1 MQWLFRNR
9 AERVAS
15 QRRVEAVRSEDRAA
29 TDTAASA
36 DIAQA
41 GNAQVSTVQISSV
54 RETINLLEAD
64 LSAMIGEVQRACVFV
79 CDQAEDSA
87 AASDKITQQSDTLV
101 AQAGGASRDL
111 TQLAAAI
118 EQLAR
123 SSDDIGSQVQRAD
136 DLTGEANESATLAG
150 RGVEGLKHSSTQI
163 GQVLNLIS
171 TVARQTNLLALNA
184 TIEAARAGEAGRGF
198 AVVASEVK
206 KLSQE
211 TQKATE
217 EISQKIEA
225 LQNDAADC
233 FEAVQRITAVIK
245 VLRPLF
251 GSVAA
256 AVGQQNSATAAVAR
270 NATETLRFA
279 EAVSNGASDM
289 RAAAVGA
296 NALGKSVGQ
305 RGKEVIWLAD
315 KLKMRVTMFL
325 RQSEAGDRR
334 QHDRLP
340 CEIGV
345 ELRTGGGVLHGRTCD
360 LSEGGA
366 LVQIDDAAPVA
377 VGTILEAKFDGVGT
391 TRVRIAGISS
401 LGLHL
406 NFSEMGP
413 AVRAE
418 LERKL
423 ASIRD
428 EHREIVAR
436 AIDVADDISRALEEL
451 IRQGRLTEES
461 LFDNDYVAIE
471 GTDPVQYRTKFLSA
485 LEEALP
491 PIQEG
496 LLASDARMVFCA
508 AVDRNGYLPVHNR
521 KYSSPQRPGETAWNI
536 AHSRNRRIFDDR
548 AGLAAARNV
557 RPYIIQV
564 YARDMGNGVTVMT
577 QEIDAPI
584 RVFGKHWGGFRS
596 SYKL

>member
-1 MQWLFRNR
+1 MRWPFQKR
-9 AERVAS
+9 AERFEPPP
-15 QRRVEAVRSEDRAA
+15 RVEPERSEGQA
-29 TDTAASA
+29 TDETVQVAAV
-36 DIAQA
+36 QA
-41 GNAQVSTVQISSV
+41 GNI

-64 LSAMIGEVQRACVFV
+64 LGAMIGDVQRACVFV
-79 CDQAEDSA
+79 CREAEDSA

-118 EQLAR
+118 EELAR
-123 SSDDIGSQVQRAD
+123 SADDIGCQVRKAD
-136 DLTGEANESATLAG
+136 HLTGEATKSASLAG
-150 RGVEGLKHSSTQI
+150 RGVEGLKNSSTQI
-163 GQVLNLIS
+163 GQVLNLIA

-233 FEAVQRITAVIK
+233 FEAVQRITEVIK
-245 VLRPLF
+245 ILKPLF
-251 GSVAA
+251 GSVAS
-256 AVGQQNSATAAVAR
+256 AVGQQNSATTAVAR
-270 NATETLRFA
+270 NAAETLRFA
-279 EAVSNGASDM
+279 GAVSAGASEIRD
-289 RAAAVGA
+289 AATGA
-296 NALGKSVGQ
+296 NALGKSVEQ
-305 RGKEVIWLAD
+305 HGKDVIRLAE

-345 ELRTGGGVLHGRTCD
+345 ELRTEAGTLRGQTAD
-360 LSEGGA
+360 ISEGGA
-366 LVQIDDAAPVA
+366 LVRLDDTRPVA
-377 VGTILEAKFDGVGT
+377 SGSILDAKLDAIGT
-391 TRVRIAGISS
+391 TRVRVAGISS

-406 NFSEMGP
+406 EFLQMSA
-413 AVRAE
+413 AVRGE

-423 ASIRD
+423 ASIR
-428 EHREIVAR
+428 EENREIIAR
-436 AIDVADDISRALEEL
+436 TVDVANEVSRALEGL
-451 IRQGRLTEES
+451 IREGKLTQDA

-485 LEEALP
+485 LEDVLP
-491 PIQEG
+491 PIQEA
-496 LLASDARMVFCA
+496 LLASDERMVFCA

-521 KYSSPQRPGETAWNI
+521 KYSFPQRPGETAWNI

-564 YARDMGNGVTVMT
+564 YARDMGTGVTVMT
-577 QEIDAPI
+577 REIDAPI

>member
-1 MQWLFRNR
+1 MQWLFRKS
-9 AERVAS
+9 AERD
-15 QRRVEAVRSEDRAA
+15 ERSPRIEIERSDVQA
-29 TDTAASA
+29 TA
-36 DIAQA
+36 DQTVQVGMVQVDPIQV
-41 GNAQVSTVQISSV
+41 GTIQVSSI
-54 RETINLLEAD
+54 RETINLLESD
-64 LSAMIGEVQRACVFV
+64 LVAMIGDVQRACEFV
-79 CDQAEDSA
+79 CREAEGSA
-87 AASDKITQQSDTLV
+87 TASDQITQRSDTLV
-101 AQAGGASRDL
+101 AQAGNASHDL

-123 SSDDIGSQVQRAD
+123 SSDDIGCQVRTAD

-150 RGVEGLKHSSTQI
+150 RGVEGLKNSTTQI

-198 AVVASEVK
+198 AVVAAEVK

-217 EISQKIEA
+217 EISLKIGA
-225 LQNDAADC
+225 LQSDAADC
-233 FEAVQRITAVIK
+233 FDAVQRITEVIK
-245 VLRPLF
+245 VLKPLF
-251 GSVAA
+251 GSVAS
-256 AVGQQNSATAAVAR
+256 AVGQQNSATTAVAR
-270 NATETLRFA
+270 NAAETLRFA
-279 EAVSNGASDM
+279 GAVSAGASEIRD
-289 RAAAVGA
+289 AATGA
-296 NALGKSVGQ
+296 NALGKSVEQ
-305 RGKEVIWLAD
+305 HGKDVIRLAE
-315 KLKMRVTMFL
+315 KLKMRVTIFL

-345 ELRTGGGVLHGRTCD
+345 ALRTDSGTLHGQTAD
-360 LSEGGA
+360 LSDGGA
-366 LVQIDDAAPVA
+366 LVRLADAPPVA
-377 VGTILEAKFDGVGT
+377 SGAILEAKLDAIGT
-391 TRVRIAGISS
+391 TRVRVAGISS

-406 NFSEMGP
+406 QFLQMSS
-413 AVRAE
+413 AVRGE

-423 ASIRD
+423 TSIRD
-428 EHREIVAR
+428 ENREIIAR
-436 AIDVADDISRALEEL
+436 AVDVANDVSRTLEGL
-451 IRQGRLTEES
+451 IRQGKLTEEN
-461 LFDNDYVAIE
+461 LFDNDYAAIE

-485 LEEALP
+485 LEEVLP
-491 PIQEG
+491 PIQEA
-496 LLASDARMVFCA
+496 LLASDERMVFCA

-521 KYSSPQRPGETAWNI
+521 KYSSPQRPGEAAWNI

-577 QEIDAPI
+577 REIDAPI

>member
-1 MQWLFRNR
+1 MQWLFRKS
-9 AERVAS
+9 AERD
-15 QRRVEAVRSEDRAA
+15 ERSPRIEIERSDVQA
-29 TDTAASA
+29 TA
-36 DIAQA
+36 DQTVQVGMVQVDPIQV
-41 GNAQVSTVQISSV
+41 GTIQVSSI
-54 RETINLLEAD
+54 RETINLLESD
-64 LSAMIGEVQRACVFV
+64 LVAMIGDVQRACEFV
-79 CDQAEDSA
+79 CREAEGSA
-87 AASDKITQQSDTLV
+87 TASDQITQRSDTLV
-101 AQAGGASRDL
+101 AQAGNASHDL

-123 SSDDIGSQVQRAD
+123 SSDDIGCQVRTAD

-150 RGVEGLKHSSTQI
+150 RGVEGLKNSTTQI

-198 AVVASEVK
+198 AVVAAEVK

-217 EISQKIEA
+217 EISLKIGA
-225 LQNDAADC
+225 LQSDAADC
-233 FEAVQRITAVIK
+233 FDAVQRITEVIK
-245 VLRPLF
+245 VLKPLF
-251 GSVAA
+251 GSVAS
-256 AVGQQNSATAAVAR
+256 AVGQQNSATTAVAR
-270 NATETLRFA
+270 NAAETLRFA
-279 EAVSNGASDM
+279 GAVSAGASEIRD
-289 RAAAVGA
+289 AATGA
-296 NALGKSVGQ
+296 NALGKSVEQ
-305 RGKEVIWLAD
+305 HGKDVIRLAE
-315 KLKMRVTMFL
+315 KLKMRVTIFL

-345 ELRTGGGVLHGRTCD
+345 ALRTDSGTLHGQTAD
-360 LSEGGA
+360 LSDGGA
-366 LVQIDDAAPVA
+366 LVRLADAPPVA
-377 VGTILEAKFDGVGT
+377 SGAILEAKLDAIGT
-391 TRVRIAGISS
+391 TRVRVAGISS

-406 NFSEMGP
+406 QFLQMSS
-413 AVRAE
+413 AVRGE

-423 ASIRD
+423 TSIRD
-428 EHREIVAR
+428 ENREIIAR
-436 AIDVADDISRALEEL
+436 AVDVANDVSRTLEGL
-451 IRQGRLTEES
+451 IRQGKLTEEN
-461 LFDNDYVAIE
+461 LFDNDYAAIE

-485 LEEALP
+485 LEEVLP
-491 PIQEG
+491 PIQEA
-496 LLASDARMVFCA
+496 LLASDERMVFCA

-521 KYSSPQRPGETAWNI
+521 KYSSPQRPGEAAWNI

-564 YARDMGNGVTVMT
+564 HARDMGNGVTVMT
-577 QEIDAPI
+577 REIDAPI

>member
-1 MQWLFRNR
+1 MQWLFRKS
-9 AERVAS
+9 AERD
-15 QRRVEAVRSEDRAA
+15 ERSPRIEIERSDVQA
-29 TDTAASA
+29 TA
-36 DIAQA
+36 DQTVQVGMVQVDPIQV
-41 GNAQVSTVQISSV
+41 GTIQVSSI
-54 RETINLLEAD
+54 RETINLLESD
-64 LSAMIGEVQRACVFV
+64 LVAMIGGVQRACEFV
-79 CDQAEDSA
+79 CREAEGFA
-87 AASDKITQQSDTLV
+87 TASDQITQRSDTLV
-101 AQAGGASRDL
+101 AQAGNASHDL

-123 SSDDIGSQVQRAD
+123 SSDDIGCQVRTAD

-150 RGVEGLKHSSTQI
+150 RGVEGLKNSTTQI

-198 AVVASEVK
+198 AVVAAEVK

-217 EISQKIEA
+217 EISLKIGA
-225 LQNDAADC
+225 LQSDAADC
-233 FEAVQRITAVIK
+233 FDAVQRITEVIK
-245 VLRPLF
+245 VLKPLF
-251 GSVAA
+251 GSVAS
-256 AVGQQNSATAAVAR
+256 AVGQQNSATTAVAR
-270 NATETLRFA
+270 NAAETLRFA
-279 EAVSNGASDM
+279 GAVSAGASEIRD
-289 RAAAVGA
+289 AATGA
-296 NALGKSVGQ
+296 NALGKSVKQ
-305 RGKEVIWLAD
+305 HGKDVIRLAE
-315 KLKMRVTMFL
+315 KLKMRVTIFL

-345 ELRTGGGVLHGRTCD
+345 ALRTDSGTLHGQTAD
-360 LSEGGA
+360 LSDGGA
-366 LVQIDDAAPVA
+366 LVRLADAPPVA
-377 VGTILEAKFDGVGT
+377 SGAILEAKLDAIGT
-391 TRVRIAGISS
+391 TRVRVAGISS

-406 NFSEMGP
+406 QFLQMSS
-413 AVRAE
+413 AVRGE

-423 ASIRD
+423 TSIRD
-428 EHREIVAR
+428 ENREIIAR
-436 AIDVADDISRALEEL
+436 AVDVANDVSRTLEGL
-451 IRQGRLTEES
+451 IRQGKLTEEN
-461 LFDNDYVAIE
+461 LFDNDYAAIE

-485 LEEALP
+485 LEEVLP
-491 PIQEG
+491 PIQEA
-496 LLASDARMVFCA
+496 LLASDERMVFCA

-521 KYSSPQRPGETAWNI
+521 KYSSPQRPGEAAWNI

-564 YARDMGNGVTVMT
+564 HARDMGNGVTVMT
-577 QEIDAPI
+577 REIDAPI